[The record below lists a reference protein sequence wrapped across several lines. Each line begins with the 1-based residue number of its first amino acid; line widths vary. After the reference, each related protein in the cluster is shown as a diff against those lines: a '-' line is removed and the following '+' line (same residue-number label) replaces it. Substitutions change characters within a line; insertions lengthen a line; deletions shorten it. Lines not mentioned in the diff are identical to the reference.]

1 MNAFNNKRNFFRVA
15 KDKSLS
21 FLLLL
26 LASCTS
32 VPVTNRSGKQDPET
46 VFKTEESYIRP
57 YHHLPD
63 GTFRNPEGSIE
74 REDYEFPWFKFT
86 KERMS
91 IKVKV
96 PEDHVVPK
104 DKVLPDLAALE
115 NEDTITWI
123 GHVTFLIR
131 LGGKTIITDPF
142 FSPNAGPL
150 ALGPRRYI
158 GPAIK
163 LSELPKTDLLLL
175 THNHYDHLDEEATK
189 NFPHKKVKVLC
200 PLKLSKFYKDHRF
213 RDVSEMDWYQEKQ
226 VDDLKITFLPA
237 VHWSK
242 RELFDRNRTL
252 WGSYLIEYQRKK
264 ILFCC
269 DTATGEVYKK
279 LGREYG
285 PIDIA
290 FINIGA
296 YEPVEIMKYSH
307 ANPAE
312 ALEIGRN
319 LRAKKIVGTHWGT
332 ILMSLEDPFEP
343 PAKFLANAK
352 NFGYQEKDAV
362 LFKIGETKTIN
373 QILS

>member
-1 MNAFNNKRNFFRVA
+1 MSAFNNKRNFFRVA

-21 FLLLL
+21 VLLLL

-32 VPVTNRSGKQDPET
+32 VPVTNRSGKEDQSIY
-46 VFKTEESYIRP
+46 KKEESYIRP

-86 KERMS
+86 KERMA
-91 IKVKV
+91 IQVKV
-96 PEDHVVPK
+96 PEDHVIPK
-104 DKVLPDLAALE
+104 DKVLPSLTALE

-142 FSPNAGPL
+142 FSPNAGPV

-158 GPAIK
+158 DPAIK
-163 LSELPKTDLLLL
+163 LADLPKTDLLLL
-175 THNHYDHLDEEATK
+175 THNHYDHLDAEATK
-189 NFPHKKVKVLC
+189 NFPHKKTKVFC
-200 PLKLSKFYKDHRF
+200 PLKLSKFYKDYSF
-213 RDVSEMDWYQEKQ
+213 KDVNEMDWYQEKQ
-226 VDDLKITFLPA
+226 VDDLRITFLPA
-237 VHWSK
+237 IHWSK

-279 LGREYG
+279 LGRQFG
-285 PIDIA
+285 PIDIT
-290 FINIGA
+290 FVNIGA

-307 ANPAE
+307 ASPPE

-319 LRAKKIVGTHWGT
+319 LKSKKVIGMHWGT
-332 ILMSLEDPFEP
+332 IVMSLEDPFEP
-343 PAKFLANAK
+343 PTKFIANAK
-352 NFGYQEKDAV
+352 NFGYQENDAV
-362 LFKIGETKTIN
+362 LFKVGETKTIK

>member
-1 MNAFNNKRNFFRVA
+1 
-15 KDKSLS
+15 
-21 FLLLL
+21 
-26 LASCTS
+26 
-32 VPVTNRSGKQDPET
+32 
-46 VFKTEESYIRP
+46 
-57 YHHLPD
+57 
-63 GTFRNPEGSIE
+63 
-74 REDYEFPWFKFT
+74 
-86 KERMS
+86 
-91 IKVKV
+91 
-96 PEDHVVPK
+96 
-104 DKVLPDLAALE
+104 
-115 NEDTITWI
+115 
-123 GHVTFLIR
+123 
-131 LGGKTIITDPF
+131 
-142 FSPNAGPL
+142 
-150 ALGPRRYI
+150 
-158 GPAIK
+158 
-163 LSELPKTDLLLL
+163 
-175 THNHYDHLDEEATK
+175 
-189 NFPHKKVKVLC
+189 
-200 PLKLSKFYKDHRF
+200 
-213 RDVSEMDWYQEKQ
+213 MDWYQEKQ

-242 RELFDRNRTL
+242 RELLDRNRTL

-319 LRAKKIVGTHWGT
+319 LRARKVIGTHWGT

-343 PAKFLANAK
+343 PTKFIASAK